1 MATENKV
8 IDLGLIADE
17 DLSNDQYRIVV
28 LDTTSVRVRRPN
40 AATDIPLGVLQNA
53 PAAAGDPA
61 TVRPLGCGGTSKVQL
76 GATLTGGAIIQC
88 EYVSATDAGKAIA
101 AVATGYPAGLLLS
114 GGAED
119 ELAEVLLTP
128 ITVKA

>member
-17 DLSNDQYRIVV
+17 DLSNDQYRIMVM
-28 LDTTSVRVRRPN
+28 DTTSGRVRRPN
-40 AATDIPLGVLQNA
+40 AATDIPIGILQNA

-76 GATLTGGAIIQC
+76 GATLTAGAIIQC
-88 EYVSATDAGKAIA
+88 EFVSAADAGKAIA
-101 AVATGYPAGLLLS
+101 AVATGYPAGLLIT
-114 GGAED
+114 GGVED
-119 ELAEVLLTP
+119 DLVEVLLTP